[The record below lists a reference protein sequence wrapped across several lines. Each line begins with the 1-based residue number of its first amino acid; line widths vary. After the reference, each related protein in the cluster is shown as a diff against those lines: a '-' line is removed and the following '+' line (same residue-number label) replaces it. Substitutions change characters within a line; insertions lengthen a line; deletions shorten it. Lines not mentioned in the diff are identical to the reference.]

1 MIEALILSGLLLGGV
16 AVVGAFAVVLLLK
29 LVLWTILLPFHLL
42 FLLVAVPLAIV
53 KFILRLLTAFVLLPV
68 AVLASVL
75 GFGALALAGVL
86 LVFVPLL
93 PLVAVGL
100 IIWAIVR
107 GMSHRNLPVV
117 S

>member
-16 AVVGAFAVVLLLK
+16 AVAGALAVVLLLK

-42 FLLVAVPLAIV
+42 FLLFAVPLAIV
-53 KFILRLLTAFVLLPV
+53 KFILRLLAAVVLLPV
-68 AVLASVL
+68 AMLGGVL

-86 LVFVPLL
+86 LALVPLL
-93 PLVAVGL
+93 PFAAVGL
-100 IIWAIVR
+100 IVWALVR